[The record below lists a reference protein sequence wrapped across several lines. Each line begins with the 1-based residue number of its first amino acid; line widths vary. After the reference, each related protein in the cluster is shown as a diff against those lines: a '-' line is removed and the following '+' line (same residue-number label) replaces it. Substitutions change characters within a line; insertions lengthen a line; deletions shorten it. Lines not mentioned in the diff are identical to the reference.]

1 MRKSTIHVEDL
12 AREVM
17 KEMQAYADLA
27 TDEMKVAVKNAADTV
42 KKVASEKAPKKTGKY
57 SKSFA
62 TTKRKEKSYSVE
74 YAVWSP
80 TDYRRVHL
88 LEFGHA
94 KRGGGRTR
102 AFPHM
107 APAEQ
112 AGKEQLEKDITA
124 ILEKGG
130 S

>member
-1 MRKSTIHVEDL
+1 MKQSKVKVEDL

-17 KEMQAYADLA
+17 KEMQAYVDLA
-27 TDEMKVAVKNAADTV
+27 TEEMKKVVKETADLV
-42 KKVASEKAPKKTGKY
+42 KKEASARAPKKTGKY
-57 SKSFA
+57 AKSFA
-62 TTKRKEKSYSVE
+62 TQKTKENSCVLE
-74 YAVWSP
+74 YVVWSP
-80 TDYRRVHL
+80 KDYRRVHL
-88 LEFGHA
+88 LEYGHA

-107 APAEQ
+107 EPAEKI
-112 AGKEQLEKDITA
+112 GKEKLENDIAA